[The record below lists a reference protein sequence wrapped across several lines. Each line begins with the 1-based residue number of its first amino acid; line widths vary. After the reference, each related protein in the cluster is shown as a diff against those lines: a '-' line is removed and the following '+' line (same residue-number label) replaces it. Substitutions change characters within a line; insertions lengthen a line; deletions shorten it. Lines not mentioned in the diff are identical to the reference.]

1 MFTDPY
7 IKCGNDE
14 IQMVLA
20 RLSSDPSHAHG
31 FQPAGLMVLKKQLGF
46 YKDAVYYDLT
56 QVDIHPVQTA
66 QYVVGPTS
74 VFLCDGSNDHLMNL
88 NAAYPLVLDR
98 TNILEYI
105 RFYFRHVTGPHG
117 LSTIIDT
124 VEDLHLKEEP
134 TPALRRTLHDKIIPL
149 TLNAS
154 LSGGGYQARGTLMVE
169 QTLFSTFIDV
179 KTDGTVTVEL
189 GRVLA
194 DLLPVS
200 NQALEG

>member
-7 IKCGNDE
+7 IKCGQDE
-14 IQMVLA
+14 IKMILT
-20 RLSSDPSHAHG
+20 RLDHDCPEHG
-31 FQPAGLMVLKKQLGF
+31 FQATGLMGLKKQMGC
-46 YKDAVYYDLT
+46 YKDALYYDLT
-56 QVDIHPVQTA
+56 QVDMNPSHTMQCLM
-66 QYVVGPTS
+66 GPHHF
-74 VFLCDGSNDHLMNL
+74 FLCDGSREHL
-88 NAAYPLVLDR
+88 AAWNKNYPLTLDR

-105 RFYFRHVTGPHG
+105 RFYFRHITGPHG
-117 LSTIIDT
+117 LSILIDT

-154 LSGGGYQARGTLMVE
+154 LSGGGYQARGTVMIE
-169 QTLFSTFIDV
+169 QTLFSIFIDV
-179 KTDGTVTVEL
+179 KMNGEVTVEL

-200 NQALEG
+200 NQTLEG

>member
-1 MFTDPY
+1 MYSDPY
-7 IKCGNDE
+7 LKCSGDE
-14 IQMVLA
+14 TKSVLA
-20 RLSSDPSHAHG
+20 KLDGLKPGHG
-31 FQPAGLMVLKKQLGF
+31 FQPLGLMGLKKTLTF
-46 YKDAVYYDLT
+46 YKDALYYDLT
-56 QVDIHPVQTA
+56 QIDVYPNRTLQMVI
-66 QYVVGPTS
+66 GPAHAW
-74 VFLCDGSNDHLMNL
+74 VCNGSADDLMAFNK
-88 NAAYPLVLDR
+88 AYPLTLDR
-98 TNILEYI
+98 TLCLDYI
-105 RFYFRHVTGPHG
+105 RFYFKHVVGPRG
-117 LSTIIDT
+117 LSFVIDT
-124 VEDLHLKEEP
+124 VEDLRLKEEP

-179 KTDGTVTVEL
+179 RMNGHITVEL

>member
-7 IKCGNDE
+7 TKCTNDE
-14 IQMVLA
+14 IHMILA
-20 RLSSDPSHAHG
+20 RLDTVWPDHG
-31 FQPAGLMVLKKQLGF
+31 FRASGLMMLKKQLGF
-46 YKDAVYYDLT
+46 YKDAIYYDLT
-56 QVDIHPVQTA
+56 QVNIHPARVTQF
-66 QYVVGPTS
+66 VFGPTQFF
-74 VFLCDGSNDHLMNL
+74 VCNGSRDSLVTL
-88 NAAYPLVLDR
+88 NRSYPIELDR
-98 TNILEYI
+98 TSVLEYI

-134 TPALRRTLHDKIIPL
+134 TPSLRRALHDKIVPL

-179 KTDGTVTVEL
+179 TLNGDVSVEL

-200 NQALEG
+200 NQALES